1 MLVLTRRLG
10 EQIVIDEMIRVTIVA
25 VENGRVRLGITAPHQ
40 VTVHREE
47 VHRRLQGFHDCS
59 GSAEQKGTSVESD

>member
-10 EQIVIDEMIRVTIVA
+10 EQIVIGNMIRVTIVA

-47 VHRRLQGFHDCS
+47 IDRLLQDFRDCS
-59 GSAEQKGTSVESD
+59 GIAEKENAVESD